1 MRFIEAAKYDKGTVL
16 RYSGGL
22 VLIVLLYIIGSL
34 PLFLDWKSQLPD
46 TNFNFEDSEL
56 IAQFGKLRFFFW
68 MLFPFVL
75 LFFGLL
81 TYLVFVH
88 QRSLRSIF
96 TMSPRFRWSRFI
108 WLTCIL
114 VVLLFVV
121 SIFPFVFAK
130 APNTALIWNF
140 NTQKFFPLLVL
151 SVLLIPIQAAAE
163 ELIFRVYALQVLYAR
178 TGKIW
183 LSISLSAIFFA
194 TVHGSNPEIQALGPA
209 IIGYYLMA
217 GFFLALISVQDNGLE
232 LALAYH
238 SVNNIFS
245 AVIISSTWQVF
256 HTDALWLDTSAPGSA
271 WTHLFIGALFFT
283 GLYFILAKKY
293 HWKPLNELH

>member
-1 MRFIEAAKYDKGTVL
+1 
-16 RYSGGL
+16 
-22 VLIVLLYIIGSL
+22 
-34 PLFLDWKSQLPD
+34 
-46 TNFNFEDSEL
+46 
-56 IAQFGKLRFFFW
+56 
-68 MLFPFVL
+68 
-75 LFFGLL
+75 
-81 TYLVFVH
+81 
-88 QRSLRSIF
+88 
-96 TMSPRFRWSRFI
+96 
-108 WLTCIL
+108 
-114 VVLLFVV
+114 
-121 SIFPFVFAK
+121 
-130 APNTALIWNF
+130 
-140 NTQKFFPLLVL
+140 
-151 SVLLIPIQAAAE
+151 LIPIQAAAE
-163 ELIFRVYALQVLYAR
+163 ELIFRVYALQGLYAR